1 MGQLTACEERSD
13 ARGTRALR
21 DLVRLLA
28 RQAARE
34 LHAESLA
41 AACDPLPIAK
51 EENGNDAGA

>member
-1 MGQLTACEERSD
+1 LGQLTAYEERGD
-13 ARGTRALR
+13 AHGARALR

-41 AACDPLPIAK
+41 ASCDPLPIAK
-51 EENGNDAGA
+51 KEHGNDAGA